1 MSKIM
6 ETKAGKLLVKVY
18 DSRQS
23 MGAAAAKEVA
33 EKIRELLKDR
43 KDINVLFA
51 AAPSQNEFLA
61 TLVEDASI
69 EWNRINAFHL
79 DEYVGID
86 KDAPQG
92 FVNFLKARIFDK
104 VPFKSVNTLN
114 ANAASP
120 EEECK
125 RYQKLLEENPIDIAC
140 IGIGENGHIAFN
152 DPHVAFFDDAKLV
165 KIVDLDQK
173 CRQQQV
179 NDGCFA
185 KIDDVPTNAFT
196 LTVPAITNSKYIY
209 CIVPAKTKA
218 EAVFNTVKGE
228 IRERV
233 PASILR
239 LHSNAVLYT
248 DKDSASLIL

>member
-1 MSKIM
+1 
-6 ETKAGKLLVKVY
+6 
-18 DSRQS
+18 
-23 MGAAAAKEVA
+23 
-33 EKIRELLKDR
+33 
-43 KDINVLFA
+43 
-51 AAPSQNEFLA
+51 
-61 TLVEDASI
+61 
-69 EWNRINAFHL
+69 
-79 DEYVGID
+79 
-86 KDAPQG
+86 
-92 FVNFLKARIFDK
+92 
-104 VPFKSVNTLN
+104 
-114 ANAASP
+114 
-120 EEECK
+120 
-125 RYQKLLEENPIDIAC
+125 LEENPIDIAC